1 MVAAV
6 GTTIAAMAAVPAGA
20 IAGKFSVAAGEQV
33 YFAQGNLQYQA
44 STNTWRFAEAQTDTI
59 GLDNQNTSADYAG
72 YIDVFG
78 WGTGTNPTTVGEYD
92 DYSTY
97 TDWGTNPISN
107 GGNQANLWRALT
119 KSEMGYVL
127 YGRANADSLFALGTV
142 NGVYGLII
150 LPDTWTLPAGCTFTP
165 SVQKGLVWDNA
176 GKYFSNE
183 NRDNYEHNIYTQEQW
198 AAMEANGAVFLP
210 AAGYRYDVDMYDT
223 QYAGYYWY
231 STPVD
236 ASYCYALYFDVE
248 QLYPQYMEMP
258 CGGFAVRLVQPIS
271 SAGISTPQVTTKKV
285 EKILQ
290 GNQVVILRNGLT
302 YTLLG
307 VSL

>member
-1 MVAAV
+1 M
-6 GTTIAAMAAVPAGA
+6 
-20 IAGKFSVAAGEQV
+20 

-44 STNTWRFAEAQTDTI
+44 STKTWRFAEAQKDTI
-59 GLDNQNTSADYAG
+59 GLDNQNTSADYEG

-78 WGTGTNPTTVGEYD
+78 WGTGSNPTTVGEYD

-97 TDWGTNPISN
+97 TDWGANPISN
-107 GGNQANLWRALT
+107 GGNQAGLWRALT
-119 KSEMGYVL
+119 KDEMGYVIN
-127 YGRANADSLFALGTV
+127 GRANADSLFALGTV
-142 NGVYGLII
+142 EGVYGLII

-176 GKYFSNE
+176 GKYFLNE
-183 NRDNYEHNIYTQEQW
+183 NRDNYEHNVYTQEQW

-210 AAGYRYDVDMYDT
+210 AAGYRYDIDMFDT

-236 ASYCYALYFDVE
+236 ADYCYALYFDVE
-248 QLYPQYMEMP
+248 QLYPQYMEYMEMP
-258 CGGFAVRLVQPIS
+258 CGGFSVRLVQAVPS
-271 SAGISTPQVTTKKV
+271 TGISAPQVATGKT

-290 GNQVVILRNGLT
+290 GNQVVILRNGQT
-302 YTLLG
+302 YSLLG
-307 VSL
+307 ITL